1 MITQQIETSAETRPA
16 QAFVRRHD
24 VNRPRRPIT
33 KVPAD
38 ELAALEQDFGTY
50 LATMVA
56 SDVQRNWWNHVS

>member
-1 MITQQIETSAETRPA
+1 LIIQQIETPTETRPA

-24 VNRPRRPIT
+24 VNRPRRPVT

-38 ELAALEQDFGTY
+38 ELAALEQEFGPY

-56 SDVQRNWWNHVS
+56 GDVQRNWWNHVS